1 MSSKLITWHTELL
14 GASARDAQKRQIK
27 LLFCNWRSFDKRNIS
42 NSILYTENELNI
54 QTVNRDDKSYETRTY
69 TVTRQNRGHA
79 RPHIHA
85 AQARKMKY
93 YL

>member
-1 MSSKLITWHTELL
+1 MSRE
-14 GASARDAQKRQIK
+14 
-27 LLFCNWRSFDKRNIS
+27 
-42 NSILYTENELNI
+42 EN
-54 QTVNRDDKSYETRTY
+54 SYETRTY
-69 TVTRQNRGHA
+69 TVTPQNRGHA